1 MGSRLYNC
9 KGLKTL
15 HDSDANLRKIC
26 NLYKDK
32 GKIVC
37 FVALQGKSMV
47 KAL

>member
-15 HDSDANLRKIC
+15 HDLGANLRKFC

-32 GKIVC
+32 GKIVRFWRC
-37 FVALQGKSMV
+37 KGK
-47 KAL
+47 AG